1 MKNNK
6 GITLL
11 SLIIYMI
18 LSLMVM
24 AMLMVITGNFKE
36 NFGELN
42 AQSVHDVELDKIV
55 LQMTKEMKDGSIVD
69 KSQTTTDTLTFTNG
83 NTYTYVAEEQAIYQ
97 NNNIEIA
104 KNITSCNFVVTGNN
118 VLKVYVEIEDKSRV
132 MEFALTNNIDL
143 LE

>member
-42 AQSVHDVELDKIV
+42 VQSVHDVELDKIV